1 MYTLNVKKI
10 SLHAKYKGSEKV
22 HQLGGIGQIGGE
34 VNMRGWRGEER
45 PSGRFQL
52 QMGDQQD
59 TDVCLIACTNRT
71 SIVRLSSSIVLSGL
85 AIGKFD

>member
-1 MYTLNVKKI
+1 VYTLNVKKI

-45 PSGRFQL
+45 PSWRFHQKS
-52 QMGDQQD
+52 
-59 TDVCLIACTNRT
+59 CRT
-71 SIVRLSSSIVLSGL
+71 LMF
-85 AIGKFD
+85 A